1 MRITDRINNTGDHWG
16 HAFLLRTLI
25 VVVTTL
31 VIVWLLPR
39 SEGDKFSY
47 EVGEP
52 WHYGTIIAK
61 YDFPVYK
68 SEEALALERDSLL
81 KQFEPYFDYNSHI
94 ETEEVTK
101 FQQDTQDKNLPPHL
115 KAVILDRLHR
125 LYQTGIM
132 ETPEYNNIMRDTT
145 AVVRVVFGKN
155 AESIAAN
162 CIYSTKTAYEQL
174 MSDET
179 LAAERV
185 LLQQLNMTNY
195 LQPNL
200 IYDKERSLTA
210 RNDLLSGISP
220 ASGMVMAGQKV
231 IGIGE
236 IVSEY
241 NYRVLNSMEREMQR
255 RSASKTQLTN
265 NFMGNALYVLILI
278 TLFTVYL
285 VLFRKDYFQ
294 KTRNI
299 LMLYALIIIFPVMV
313 SMMVQHTYFNFTVY
327 VLPMAFIPIFVRVFM
342 DSRTAF
348 ITHVTAVLICAA
360 ALRYQYDFIVMQ
372 TVAGLVA
379 IYSLREMS
387 ARAQVFKTALLVF
400 VAMCITYIALKLMQS
415 GEELKLD
422 TRLYYHFLINGVML
436 LLAYPLMY
444 LVEKTFGF
452 TSVITLI
459 ELSNTNKGLLRNL
472 SEIAPGTFQHSI
484 TVGNLAA
491 EIANKIGANST
502 LVRTGALYHDIG
514 KMKNPAFFT
523 ENQQGGI
530 NPHDNLTEKESAQ
543 IIIGHVTNGVKL
555 AEEANLPVV
564 IRDFILT
571 HHGTGLAK
579 YFYIKYQN
587 AHPDEVVDK
596 EAFMYPGPNPYTRE
610 QAILMMA
617 DTCEAAS
624 HALKEYTEE
633 TISTL
638 VNKLIDQQI
647 SDGFFRE
654 CRITFYDIAIA
665 KQVLIERLK
674 AIYHTRIQ
682 YPKRKME
689 EEASPSAPAS
699 SVR

>member
-1 MRITDRINNTGDHWG
+1 MRITDRINNTDHYWRN
-16 HAFLLRTLI
+16 FMLRQLLI
-25 VVVTTL
+25 VGSTL
-31 VIVWLLPR
+31 LIVFFLPR
-39 SEGDKFSY
+39 SEGDKYTY

-61 YDFPVYK
+61 YDFPIYK
-68 SEEALALERDSLL
+68 SDEALAKERDSLL
-81 KQFEPYFDYNSHI
+81 RQFEPYFDYNEDI
-94 ETEEVTK
+94 EAEEIEK
-101 FQQDTQDKNLPPHL
+101 FRTDVAGNQDISDHL
-115 KAVILDRLHR
+115 VAVIVDRLHR

-132 ETPEYNNIMRDTT
+132 ETPVYNNIMRDTT
-145 AVVRVVFGKN
+145 AVVRVIFGRN
-155 AESIAAN
+155 AESITAN

-179 LAAERV
+179 LATERITV
-185 LLQQLNMTNY
+185 QQLNLNNY

-200 IYDKERSLTA
+200 TYDKARSITA

-236 IVSEY
+236 IVNDY
-241 NYRVLNSMEREMQR
+241 NYRVLNSMEREKLR

-265 NFMGNALYVLILI
+265 NLIGNALYVFILVM
-278 TLFTVYL
+278 LFTIYL
-285 VLFRKDYFQ
+285 VLFRKDYFL

-299 LMLYALIIIFPVMV
+299 LMLYALIIIFPIMI
-313 SMMVQHTYFNFTVY
+313 SMMMEHSYFSFSVY

-348 ITHVTAVLICAA
+348 ITHVITVLICAA
-360 ALRYQYDFIVMQ
+360 ALRYQYEFIVMQ
-372 TVAGLVA
+372 TMAGLVA

-387 ARAQVFKTALLVF
+387 ARAQVFKTAAMVF
-400 VAMCITYIALKLMQS
+400 MAMCVTYITLKLMQS

-422 TRLYYHFLINGVML
+422 TRIYYHFLINGVLL

-459 ELSNTNKGLLRNL
+459 EMSNTNKGLLRNL

-523 ENQQGGI
+523 ENQQGGV

-555 AEEANLPVV
+555 AEEAGLPVI

-571 HHGTGLAK
+571 HHGTGLTK

-587 AHPDEVVDK
+587 NHPDKVVDK
-596 EAFMYPGPNPYTRE
+596 EAFRYPGPNPYTRE

-624 HALKEYTEE
+624 HSLKEYTEE
-633 TISTL
+633 TISAL

-647 SDGFFRE
+647 TDGFFRE

-665 KQVLIERLK
+665 KQVLIDRLK

-682 YPKRKME
+682 YPKRKE
-689 EEASPSAPAS
+689 ENS
-699 SVR
+699 

>member
-1 MRITDRINNTGDHWG
+1 MRITDRINNTDHYWRN
-16 HAFLLRTLI
+16 FMLRLLLI
-25 VVVTTL
+25 VGSTL
-31 VIVWLLPR
+31 LIVFFLPR
-39 SEGDKFSY
+39 SEGDKYTY

-61 YDFPVYK
+61 YDFPIYK
-68 SEEALALERDSLL
+68 SDEALAKERDSLL
-81 KQFEPYFDYNSHI
+81 RQFEPYFDYNEDI
-94 ETEEVTK
+94 EAEEIEK
-101 FQQDTQDKNLPPHL
+101 FRTDVAGNQDISDHL
-115 KAVILDRLHR
+115 VAIIVDRLHR

-132 ETPEYNNIMRDTT
+132 ETPVYNNIMRDTT
-145 AVVRVVFGKN
+145 AVVRVIFGRN
-155 AESIAAN
+155 AESITAN

-179 LAAERV
+179 LATERITV
-185 LLQQLNMTNY
+185 QQLNLNNY

-200 IYDKERSLTA
+200 TYDKARSITA

-236 IVSEY
+236 IVNDY
-241 NYRVLNSMEREMQR
+241 NYRVLNSMEREKLR

-265 NFMGNALYVLILI
+265 NLIGNALYVFILVM
-278 TLFTVYL
+278 LFTIYL
-285 VLFRKDYFQ
+285 VLFRKDYFL

-299 LMLYALIIIFPVMV
+299 LMLYALIIIFPIMI
-313 SMMVQHTYFNFTVY
+313 SMMMEHSYFSFSVY

-348 ITHVTAVLICAA
+348 ITHVITVLICAA
-360 ALRYQYDFIVMQ
+360 ALRYQYEFIVMQ
-372 TVAGLVA
+372 TMAGLVA

-387 ARAQVFKTALLVF
+387 ARAQVFKTAAMVF
-400 VAMCITYIALKLMQS
+400 MAMCVTYITLKLMQS

-422 TRLYYHFLINGVML
+422 TRIYYHFLINGVLL

-459 ELSNTNKGLLRNL
+459 EMSNTNKGLLRNL

-523 ENQQGGI
+523 ENQQGGV

-555 AEEANLPVV
+555 AEEAGLPVT

-571 HHGTGLAK
+571 HHGTGLTK

-587 AHPDEVVDK
+587 NHPDKVVDK
-596 EAFMYPGPNPYTRE
+596 EAFRYPGPNPYTRE

-624 HALKEYTEE
+624 HSLKEYTEE
-633 TISTL
+633 TISAL

-647 SDGFFRE
+647 TDGFFRE

-665 KQVLIERLK
+665 KQVLIDRLK

-682 YPKRKME
+682 YPKRKE
-689 EEASPSAPAS
+689 ENG
-699 SVR
+699 